1 MMKRA
6 CLALA
11 VAVYAVPQIAAAHDV
26 WLTIGRAEDGC
37 HAIVNYGHPHDRPP
51 ALGDKI
57 VDFVALTGEERVDL
71 MGGLTHKQ
79 TPAAIVVESRSFND
93 RGHSLVAVSYDN
105 GYWAKTASG
114 SYRNATIRSVPDAQ
128 DSLWSVKFAKAITG
142 RGAPWGTVV
151 GTLLEVVPL
160 SDPAAAKPGDSL
172 RVRVLFQGKPLA
184 SVAVE
189 RTDGVT
195 LIKEEDIPRFMTDS
209 EGAASVPIVGS
220 GPHLLA
226 IDYKVSPS
234 GTAALAKTDL
244 YNTTLSFTIGGGN

>member
-1 MMKRA
+1 MKKT

-11 VAVYAVPQIAAAHDV
+11 VAVFVTPQLAAAHDV
-26 WLTIGRAEDGC
+26 WVTIGRAEDGC
-37 HAIVNYGHPHDRPP
+37 HAIVNYGHPRDRPP
-51 ALGDKI
+51 ALADKI
-57 VDFVALTGEERVDL
+57 VDFAALTGEERVDL
-71 MGGLTHKQ
+71 VDGLTHKQ
-79 TPAAIVVESRSFND
+79 TAAAIIVESRGFND

-105 GYWAKTASG
+105 GYWVKAPSG
-114 SYRNATIRSVPDAQ
+114 SYRNATIRSVPEAQ

-142 RGAPWGTVV
+142 AGAPWGTVL
-151 GTLLEVVPL
+151 GTLLEAVPL

-184 SVAVE
+184 NVAVE
-189 RTDGVT
+189 RTGGLT

-209 EGAASVPIVGS
+209 DGVASVPIVGT

-234 GTAALAKTDL
+234 GFGALAKMDL
-244 YNTTLSFTIGGGN
+244 YNATLTFTVGQGN

>member
-1 MMKRA
+1 MMKRT
-6 CLALA
+6 CLTLA
-11 VAVYAVPQIAAAHDV
+11 VSICAVPQMAVAHDV

-51 ALGDKI
+51 AFGDKI
-57 VDFVALTGEERVDL
+57 VEFAALTGEDRVDL

-79 TPAAIVVESRSFND
+79 TPGAIVVESRAFND
-93 RGHSLVAVSYDN
+93 RRHSLVAVSYDN
-105 GYWAKTASG
+105 GYWLKLPSG

-128 DSLWSVKFAKAITG
+128 DSLWSVKFAKAVTG
-142 RGAPWGTVV
+142 RGAPWETVL
-151 GTLLEVVPL
+151 GTLLELVPL

-184 SVAVE
+184 NIAVE
-189 RTDGVT
+189 RTDGLTPV
-195 LIKEEDIPRFMTDS
+195 KEEDIPRFTTDS
-209 EGAASVPIVGS
+209 DGVASVPIVEA

-244 YNTTLSFTIGGGN
+244 YNTTLSFTIGEN

>member
-1 MMKRA
+1 MKKTF
-6 CLALA
+6 LALA
-11 VAVYAVPQIAAAHDV
+11 VAVFATPQLAAAHDV
-26 WLTIGRAEDGC
+26 WLTIGRAEDGL

-51 ALGDKI
+51 ALADKI
-57 VDFVALTGEERVDL
+57 FDFAALTGEERVDL

-79 TPAAIVVESRSFND
+79 TAAAIIVESCGFND

-105 GYWAKTASG
+105 GYWVKSPSG

-142 RGAPWGTVV
+142 RGAPWGTVL
-151 GTLLEVVPL
+151 GTPLEIVPL

-184 SVAVE
+184 NIAVE
-189 RTDGVT
+189 RTDGT
-195 LIKEEDIPRFMTDS
+195 TPIKEEDIPRFMTDS
-209 EGAASVPIVGS
+209 DGIASVPIAGN

-234 GTAALAKTDL
+234 GTASFAKTDL
-244 YNTTLSFTIGGGN
+244 YNATFAFTAGERN